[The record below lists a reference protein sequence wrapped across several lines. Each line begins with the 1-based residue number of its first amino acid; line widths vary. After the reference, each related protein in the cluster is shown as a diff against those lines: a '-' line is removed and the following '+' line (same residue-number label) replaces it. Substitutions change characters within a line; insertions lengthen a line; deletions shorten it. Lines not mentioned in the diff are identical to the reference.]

1 MRDRSSPSTR
11 AGRPSVSASLDI
23 VLCTPQGRALAVL
36 LMPAAATGRERWMLP
51 WIALGRASPIDDA
64 ADRLAASALGARPA
78 WITQVGAFGDEKRH
92 PGGAAL
98 SIGYVAVT
106 PAGDRRLA
114 AGAQWFA
121 AAALPALGPRQR
133 AIVDA
138 SVAALRA
145 RMDSAPV
152 AFRLLPATFSLTD
165 LQEVYELLL
174 GRPVHKASFR
184 RSLQAA
190 WLVEPTDEWRSEGRG
205 RPAQLFRYA
214 PRKRRGG
221 RRGVRFELPGG

>member
-1 MRDRSSPSTR
+1 MRDRSSPPTR
-11 AGRPSVSASLDI
+11 AGRPSVSVSLDI
-23 VLCTPQGRALAVL
+23 VLCTPQGHALAAL
-36 LMPAAATGRERWMLP
+36 LTPVPDTGRERWMLP
-51 WIALGRASPIDDA
+51 WVAMGGAQDLDETAGQVAGE
-64 ADRLAASALGARPA
+64 ALGARPS
-78 WITQVGAFGDEKRH
+78 WIAQVGAFGDGKRH

-106 PAGDRRLA
+106 PARDRRLA
-114 AGAQWFA
+114 AGARWFPA
-121 AAALPALGPRQR
+121 GALPDLAPRQK
-133 AIVDA
+133 AIVAA
-138 SVAALRA
+138 SLASLRD
-145 RMDSAPV
+145 RMDTAPV
-152 AFRLLPATFSLTD
+152 AFRLLPPTFTLTD
-165 LQEVYELLL
+165 LQEVYEMLL
-174 GRPVHKASFR
+174 GRRVHKASFR